1 MKRRRCSPLDLKSSL
16 ESSAPMARTVG
27 SEPVSSRSVEYEQLF
42 TVDQLADLGPTEN
55 APAAARQFARSVL

>member
-1 MKRRRCSPLDLKSSL
+1 
-16 ESSAPMARTVG
+16 MARTGG

-42 TVDQLADLGPTEN
+42 TVDQLADLGPTKD